1 MKADYDSEADALAI
15 DLVAAPH
22 ASHAEEISDRCNV
35 AVDFSDR
42 PVSVEVLYLD
52 KPYDDLLRTAAE
64 RFDLDAE
71 ALIGIARAAVVAP
84 DREVTLHLGVRAT
97 A

>member
-1 MKADYDSEADALAI
+1 MKADYDSGADALSIA
-15 DLVAAPH
+15 LTSAPR

-35 AVDFSDR
+35 AVDASDR
-42 PVSVEVLYLD
+42 AVALEILHLD
-52 KPYDDLLRTAAE
+52 EPFEDLLRIAAE

-71 ALIGIARAAVVAP
+71 ALIGIARAAVAAP
-84 DREVTLHLGVRAT
+84 DREVTLRLGARAT